1 MAAVSAYLSLFGIML
16 VVANALAAETETCG
30 DGQLI
35 FELPGRVEA
44 ASKASMEG
52 WDSGVTAEMVQ
63 ATSKYN
69 DALEAMILDLNR
81 TYYAEPAGQES
92 IDEYVAALAR
102 VGQFERAAANP
113 RNEAQGTIVSV
124 DAGMALSEALEKT
137 IEKMVEALIG
147 EDTQYSLADW
157 QKQWKAAL
165 GKTGEAESA
174 ESP

>member
-1 MAAVSAYLSLFGIML
+1 MAL
-16 VVANALAAETETCG
+16 VVANALAAESETCG

-35 FELPGRVEA
+35 FELPSRLQA
-44 ASKASMEG
+44 ARKASREG
-52 WDSGVTAEMVQ
+52 WDSGVTAQMVQ
-63 ATSKYN
+63 ATSNYN
-69 DALEAMILDLNR
+69 DTLKAMILDLNR

-92 IDEYVAALAR
+92 IDDYVAALAT
-102 VGQFERAAANP
+102 VGQFERAAGNP

-124 DAGMALSEALEKT
+124 DAGMAVSAALEKT

-147 EDTQYSLADW
+147 GDAHYSLADW

-165 GKTGEAESA
+165 GKTGEAEPA